1 MVSGCR
7 PFPTQPI
14 QWWLSADVWWFSIPI
29 PCWAVAK
36 PVLFWCLK
44 KMLRLATSMTSPSL
58 VLFFAK
64 GYGPRHLETDL
75 TRGEGGWG
83 MEMIPIDSRENRGSI
98 MRRYGNSINGG
109 CFLREK
115 NGDIVDVLQQCL
127 ITGTLE
133 DLETQK
139 WWKSRID
146 LTSRWKEQLQRTEL
160 STFKFLWAS
169 WMIS

>member
-1 MVSGCR
+1 
-7 PFPTQPI
+7 
-14 QWWLSADVWWFSIPI
+14 
-29 PCWAVAK
+29 
-36 PVLFWCLK
+36 
-44 KMLRLATSMTSPSL
+44 MTSPSL

-115 NGDIVDVLQQCL
+115 
-127 ITGTLE
+127 
-133 DLETQK
+133 K
-139 WWKSRID
+139 WRHSGCSPAMLDYWYSGG
-146 LTSRWKEQLQRTEL
+146 S
-160 STFKFLWAS
+160 
-169 WMIS
+169 

>member
-1 MVSGCR
+1 
-7 PFPTQPI
+7 
-14 QWWLSADVWWFSIPI
+14 
-29 PCWAVAK
+29 
-36 PVLFWCLK
+36 
-44 KMLRLATSMTSPSL
+44 MLRLATSMTSPSL

-115 NGDIVDVLQQCL
+115 NGDIADVLQQCL

-146 LTSRWKEQLQRTEL
+146 LTSR
-160 STFKFLWAS
+160 
-169 WMIS
+169 